1 MESFGNRL
9 ASIRKE
15 HHMTQNDVAEKLH
28 VSPQAVS
35 KWENDITSPDIPTL
49 ITLSEIYHM
58 SLDEMTGKKK
68 TEPAYTEEKKDIRS
82 LFLKIFINSA
92 EGDTVKVN
100 LPMVAV
106 EVFLQSDSKILSGN
120 AALEGIDFKQI
131 YELAKQ
137 GLTGELISVDS
148 ADGDHVRILV
158 E

>member
-68 TEPAYTEEKKDIRS
+68 EVPAYTEEKKDIRS
-82 LFLKIFINSA
+82 LFLKILINSA

-106 EVFLQSDSKILSGN
+106 EAFLQSDSKILSGN

-137 GLTGELISVDS
+137 GLIGELISVDS

>member
-15 HHMTQNDVAEKLH
+15 HHLTQNDVAEKLH

-68 TEPAYTEEKKDIRS
+68 AEPAYTEEKKDIRS
-82 LFLKIFINSA
+82 LFLKIFIDSA

-131 YELAKQ
+131 YEF
-137 GLTGELISVDS
+137 
-148 ADGDHVRILV
+148 
-158 E
+158 

>member
-1 MESFGNRL
+1 
-9 ASIRKE
+9 
-15 HHMTQNDVAEKLH
+15 
-28 VSPQAVS
+28 
-35 KWENDITSPDIPTL
+35 
-49 ITLSEIYHM
+49 
-58 SLDEMTGKKK
+58 MTGKKK
-68 TEPAYTEEKKDIRS
+68 EVPAYTEEKKDIRS

-106 EVFLQSDSKILSGN
+106 EAFLQSDSKILSGN

>member
-68 TEPAYTEEKKDIRS
+68 AEPAYTEEKKDIRS
-82 LFLKIFINSA
+82 LFLKIFIDSA

-120 AALEGIDFKQI
+120 AALEGIRSMSLQNK
-131 YELAKQ
+131 
-137 GLTGELISVDS
+137 G
-148 ADGDHVRILV
+148 
-158 E
+158 

>member
-68 TEPAYTEEKKDIRS
+68 EVPAYTEEKKDIRS

-106 EVFLQSDSKILSGN
+106 EAFLQSDSKILSGN
-120 AALEGIDFKQI
+120 AALEGIDFKW
-131 YELAKQ
+131 
-137 GLTGELISVDS
+137 
-148 ADGDHVRILV
+148 
-158 E
+158 

>member
-68 TEPAYTEEKKDIRS
+68 EVPAYTEEKKDIRS

-106 EVFLQSDSKILSGN
+106 EAFLQSDSKILSGN

-137 GLTGELISVDS
+137 GLENLSV
-148 ADGDHVRILV
+148 
-158 E
+158 